1 MGAVTQGMGQRVE
14 EGVCGAIQESVCGSF
29 PRKITNGSFLLQE
42 PNRNVSLCFY
52 TSVAMISY
60 LTRGQMANQIS
71 EEQVMDQSEKLTVL
85 LWISVHAM
93 GGEMSKN
100 QKWD

>member
-1 MGAVTQGMGQRVE
+1 
-14 EGVCGAIQESVCGSF
+14 
-29 PRKITNGSFLLQE
+29 
-42 PNRNVSLCFY
+42 
-52 TSVAMISY
+52 MISY